1 MAINSVTELLTLG
14 AKILIFNDLAFLNN
28 LMILSVFN
36 KSEDNLHN
44 LRSLVCFVDLYDE
57 IRISESKKF
66 SIEITGPFKRFVE
79 KKGNIIEKT
88 FIVFSKFLN
97 LKTNYKI
104 FLNKKI
110 PVAAGL
116 GGGSSDAAAVLQG
129 LNFLN
134 KKKIKKK
141 DLFKLAME
149 IGSDVPAC
157 LYNKNVFFS
166 GYGQILNKA
175 PKIPKVSLLLINPRK
190 ELSTKKVF
198 NVYRGKKITKK
209 SNYTYK
215 NFFSWILEQNN
226 DLQIYAEKLVPEI
239 NEMIKFLNLSKNCFF
254 SKMTGSGPTV
264 FGLFKKRIDAKKI
277 NILLK
282 KKHPKWWSGVYSVKT

>member
-1 MAINSVTELLTLG
+1 MLKEKTFKCKAY
-14 AKILIFNDLAFLNN
+14 AKVNLFLN
-28 LMILSVFN
+28 VFN
-36 KSEDNLHN
+36 KSKDNLHN
-44 LRSLVCFVDLYDE
+44 LRSLVCFIDLYDE

-66 SIEITGPFKRFVE
+66 SIEITGPFKNFV
-79 KKGNIIEKT
+79 KKKENIIEKT
-88 FIVFSKFLN
+88 FIIFSKFLN

-141 DLFKLAME
+141 DLFNLAMK

-166 GYGQILNKA
+166 GYGQILSKA
-175 PKIPKVSLLLINPRK
+175 PKIPPVSVLLINPYK

-198 NVYRGKKITKK
+198 DIYKKKKLIKK
-209 SNYTYK
+209 SNFVYK

-226 DLQIYAEKLVPEI
+226 DLQKYAEKFIPEI
-239 NEMIKFLNLSKNCFF
+239 KKMIKFLSSSKNCFF
-254 SKMTGSGPTV
+254 SRMTGSGPTV
-264 FGLFKKRIDAKKI
+264 FGLFKKEVDANKA
-277 NILLK
+277 NLLLK
-282 KKHPKWWSGVYSVKT
+282 KNHPKWWSGVYAIKT